1 MGIKKAIMEGMNGNH
16 RLWLHD
22 HARGKLKGG
31 GNGDAKL
38 KSLLGNGNEWCSLLD
53 FLSHW
58 IVGASIC
65 QHVPENQT
73 RKWRW
78 CARLFDA

>member
-1 MGIKKAIMEGMNGNH
+1 MGVKKAIMEGVNGNH

-38 KSLLGNGNEWCSLLD
+38 KSLLGNGNGWYLLI
-53 FLSHW
+53 FF
-58 IVGASIC
+58 IF
-65 QHVPENQT
+65 T
-73 RKWRW
+73 
-78 CARLFDA
+78 F